1 MPYCLIFP
9 GQGTQFPGMS
19 AGLDLGWI
27 QDEPVKALAEKGPED
42 ELRQTV
48 NAQKAIYA
56 VTASL
61 WERTGLDAPA
71 AVMGHSLGEYM
82 ALTAAGAFSL
92 SQGYALVAVR
102 ARLMQ
107 EAMPPGAGAMAAVL
121 EMPLQEIERLVPLAG
136 KVWVA
141 NINCDGQ
148 VVISGEAAA
157 VERASELLKENGAKR
172 VMPLNVAVASHCPLM
187 EPAARGLEEHLG
199 GVEVS
204 RPEVPV
210 IFNTTARQETD
221 PGRIKG
227 LLARQLVSPVQWK
240 ASVEHVL
247 GMGIERFIEIGPRPV
262 LASLVRRIAPRA
274 TVEVLTAD
282 AH

>member
-1 MPYCLIFP
+1 
-9 GQGTQFPGMS
+9 MS